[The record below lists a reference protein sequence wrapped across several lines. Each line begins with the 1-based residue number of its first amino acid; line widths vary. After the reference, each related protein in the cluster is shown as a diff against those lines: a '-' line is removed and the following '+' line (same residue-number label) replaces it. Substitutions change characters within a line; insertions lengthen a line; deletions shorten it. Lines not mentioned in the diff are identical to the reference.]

1 MRADMPGLFDD
12 LPPDECAMLQLLRSL
27 DDAGMAQLMQHMH
40 QQLDERIREIEGRQE
55 HKSK

>member
-1 MRADMPGLFDD
+1 MPNPFDD
-12 LPPDECAMLQLLRSL
+12 LPPDECAMLRLLRSL
-27 DDAGMAQLMQHMH
+27 DDEDRAQIVQRMH

>member
-1 MRADMPGLFDD
+1 MRVDMPNPFDD
-12 LPPDECAMLQLLRSL
+12 LPPDECAMLRLLRSL
-27 DDAGMAQLMQHMH
+27 DDEDRAQIVQRMH